1 MAPPLDLKDLRNLSK
16 RDPSGYH
23 AEFLLQYRHF
33 QTQLQIFLLKP
44 AEDYKPFSELV
55 EYLCHVWEHFLWDFS
70 SLLFFFDFFYY
81 IYFFC

>member
-44 AEDYKPFSELV
+44 AEDYKPFSDLV
-55 EYLCHVWEHFLWDFS
+55 DYLCHVCLIDIKE
-70 SLLFFFDFFYY
+70 
-81 IYFFC
+81 